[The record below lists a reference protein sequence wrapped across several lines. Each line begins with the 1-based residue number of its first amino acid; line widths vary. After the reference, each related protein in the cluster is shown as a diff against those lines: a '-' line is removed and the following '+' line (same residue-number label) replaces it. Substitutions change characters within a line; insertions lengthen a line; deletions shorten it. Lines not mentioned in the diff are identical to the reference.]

1 MLSSPTSGNKP
12 ASFLHIFFLLHF
24 ILGLPAS
31 SLVTLQS
38 SLMCHLC
45 KPFPPWKPHILL
57 VVLLCITYD
66 HTHLKGDMHPNKT
79 IHPEIIIL
87 VRIFE
92 CRIQILRAFICGTIS
107 GDEGKDYHHLT
118 SDLIETL
125 QDHSPQDQV
134 VETPTSKS
142 QMIDNALVSD
152 LV

>member
-1 MLSSPTSGNKP
+1 
-12 ASFLHIFFLLHF
+12 
-24 ILGLPAS
+24 
-31 SLVTLQS
+31 
-38 SLMCHLC
+38 
-45 KPFPPWKPHILL
+45 
-57 VVLLCITYD
+57 
-66 HTHLKGDMHPNKT
+66 MHPAKT

-92 CRIQILRAFICGTIS
+92 CRIQILRAFICGTMS
-107 GDEGKDYHHLT
+107 GGAGKDDHHLT
-118 SDLIETL
+118 SDLLETF

>member
-1 MLSSPTSGNKP
+1 
-12 ASFLHIFFLLHF
+12 
-24 ILGLPAS
+24 
-31 SLVTLQS
+31 
-38 SLMCHLC
+38 
-45 KPFPPWKPHILL
+45 
-57 VVLLCITYD
+57 
-66 HTHLKGDMHPNKT
+66 MHPAKT

-92 CRIQILRAFICGTIS
+92 CKIQKLRVAFVVTTIS
-107 GDEGKDYHHLT
+107 GNAGKDYHHST
-118 SDLIETL
+118 SDLIETTF